1 VRAAIV
7 KRDAGP
13 HQETISVGRDLDRA
27 RSPARAIKP
36 AKVSSHAIVPVT
48 EMLHR
53 RLFRNLRSRAPQLSQ
68 FFCTKQSRTGRWHKL
83 VRRDGAM
90 RELLGREI
98 PDTAPYT
105 EWLAIVG
112 SILVA
117 VLVCAVLF
125 SNGVLS

>member
-53 RLFRNLRSRAPQLSQ
+53 RLFRNLRSPCSTIVPIFL
-68 FFCTKQSRTGRWHKL
+68 HKT
-83 VRRDGAM
+83 VAD
-90 RELLGREI
+90 REMAQAGSKGWCDAR
-98 PDTAPYT
+98 
-105 EWLAIVG
+105 IVG
-112 SILVA
+112 T
-117 VLVCAVLF
+117 
-125 SNGVLS
+125 